1 MTSKVFSTLNCL
13 LILTTVGLLSASLAF
28 PSAIQEFKGK
38 GRVKYQS
45 RKPKPP
51 DIEKAVEKARFNA
64 LDAYVSNLS
73 ESQANNFY
81 DLEDEILD
89 NLDDYVPNFRKID
102 SATDKDSK
110 TYTVLIMA
118 EVHTVKLER
127 LLRKSAGGAG
137 GGWQGEEAYIA
148 FVFTARNKSEVQS
161 FDDRRLTR
169 RDTDV
174 TNDASETLAGDS
186 RSAVS
191 GTSKK
196 SSTIE
201 ITGGSTTRKADNAS
215 FDSGSAQEI
224 QGIVK
229 GVFNAAKFKVIDSA
243 ETGVDEAWFMDDYSQ
258 GNDISQETR
267 RRSFA
272 AFREFVWNVNSEG
285 KLYFAFGLLDVGLPG
300 VDPSSGLPVVTVTV
314 NAEIFD
320 LSGPFA
326 ESVASVGGRKY
337 TAIGRDND
345 NARID
350 ALQKAARST
359 SKELTNQLMSQNIR

>member
-1 MTSKVFSTLNCL
+1 MVSKAFSTLNWLLL
-13 LILTTVGLLSASLAF
+13 LITIGLVSASLVSS
-28 PSAIQEFKGK
+28 SAIQEFKGK
-38 GRVKYQS
+38 GRVKYES
-45 RKPKPP
+45 RKPEPS
-51 DIEKAVEKARFNA
+51 DIEKAIDKAKFNA

-81 DLEDEILD
+81 DLEDEILE
-89 NLDDYVPNFRKID
+89 NLDDYVRGYREID

-118 EVHTVKLER
+118 SVNTVRLER
-127 LLRKSAGGAG
+127 LLRKSAGGGG
-137 GGWQGEEAYIA
+137 GGWQGEAYIA
-148 FVFTARNKSEVQS
+148 FVFTARNKSDVQS
-161 FDDRRLTR
+161 FDDKRFTR

-174 TNDASETLAGDS
+174 TSDASETVAGDS

-201 ITGGSTTRKADNAS
+201 ITGGSTTRKADKAS
-215 FDSGSAQEI
+215 FDAGSAQEI

-229 GVFNAAKFKVIDSA
+229 GVFKDAKFKVVDSA

-258 GNDISQETR
+258 GNDISQDTR

-285 KLYFAFGLLDVGLPG
+285 KLYFAFGLLDVGFPT
-300 VDPSSGLPVVTVTV
+300 VDPSSGLPAVTVTV

-337 TAIGRDND
+337 TATGRDND